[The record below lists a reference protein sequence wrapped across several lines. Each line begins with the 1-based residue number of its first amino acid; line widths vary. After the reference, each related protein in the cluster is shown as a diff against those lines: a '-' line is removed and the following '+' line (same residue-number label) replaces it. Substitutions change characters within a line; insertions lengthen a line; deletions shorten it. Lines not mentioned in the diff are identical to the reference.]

1 MKPRRILKNKKGIA
15 LENAILFML
24 VVFSFCALITSVT
37 LSGHNQIRLERIIL
51 ENKVAIEQI
60 GEDFLAG
67 DTAETLNTKYEKYTC
82 EVSEN
87 TLTVKN
93 TDDTVVLYIVKDGK
107 RIVQWRYSSPEE

>member
-1 MKPRRILKNKKGIA
+1 MKLKQILKSKKGIA

-60 GEDFLAG
+60 GEDFLA
-67 DTAETLNTKYEKYTC
+67 DDMKPNYENYTL
-82 EVSEN
+82 EVNEN
-87 TLTVKN
+87 TLTVTN
-93 TDDTVVLYIVKDGK
+93 TNGTVVLYVEKDGGK
-107 RIVQWRYSSPEE
+107 IIQWRYSSPTE

>member
-1 MKPRRILKNKKGIA
+1 MKLKQILKNKKGIA

-37 LSGHNQIRLERIIL
+37 LSGHNQIRLEKITL

-67 DTAETLNTKYEKYTC
+67 KTAEELNIKYGKYTC
-82 EVSEN
+82 EVSED

-93 TDDTVVLYIVKDGK
+93 TNDTVVLYIVKDGE
-107 RIVQWRYSSPEE
+107 RIVQWRYSSPAK